1 MNFLFKNK
9 LVKMNYF
16 VLIFLTFIIIY
27 FLIVVGTYLFQRNLL
42 YHPKENNYSGD
53 LMNLCQWLNSLTLS
67 DHLIL
72 LILFLI
78 GLYFSK
84 TTLDGLVY
92 LYKKKQ
98 GNNPYQIKYRIKP
111 FTILILALFYT
122 IILYTIMSK
131 ITVFSNG

>member
-1 MNFLFKNK
+1 MN
-9 LVKMNYF
+9 
-16 VLIFLTFIIIY
+16 I
-27 FLIVVGTYLFQRNLL
+27 G
-42 YHPKENNYSGD
+42 
-53 LMNLCQWLNSLTLS
+53 QWLNSLTLS

-78 GLYFSK
+78 GFYFSK
-84 TTLDGLVY
+84 ATLDGLVY

-131 ITVFSNG
+131 ITVFPNG

>member
-1 MNFLFKNK
+1 
-9 LVKMNYF
+9 
-16 VLIFLTFIIIY
+16 
-27 FLIVVGTYLFQRNLL
+27 
-42 YHPKENNYSGD
+42 
-53 LMNLCQWLNSLTLS
+53 MNLGQWLNSLTFS

-84 TTLDGLVY
+84 TTLDGLVH

-111 FTILILALFYT
+111 FPILILALFYT
-122 IILYTIMSK
+122 IIFYTIISK
-131 ITVFSNG
+131 ITVSPNG

>member
-1 MNFLFKNK
+1 
-9 LVKMNYF
+9 
-16 VLIFLTFIIIY
+16 
-27 FLIVVGTYLFQRNLL
+27 
-42 YHPKENNYSGD
+42 
-53 LMNLCQWLNSLTLS
+53 MNLGQWLNSLTFS
-67 DHLIL
+67 DHLTL

-84 TTLDGLVY
+84 TTLGGLVH

-98 GNNPYQIKYRIKP
+98 GNNPYQIKYRINP

>member
-1 MNFLFKNK
+1 
-9 LVKMNYF
+9 
-16 VLIFLTFIIIY
+16 
-27 FLIVVGTYLFQRNLL
+27 
-42 YHPKENNYSGD
+42 
-53 LMNLCQWLNSLTLS
+53 MNLGQWLNSLTFS

-84 TTLDGLVY
+84 TTLDGLVH

-122 IILYTIMSK
+122 IILYAIISK
-131 ITVFSNG
+131 ITVSPNG

>member
-1 MNFLFKNK
+1 MSLGK
-9 LVKMNYF
+9 
-16 VLIFLTFIIIY
+16 
-27 FLIVVGTYLFQRNLL
+27 
-42 YHPKENNYSGD
+42 
-53 LMNLCQWLNSLTLS
+53 WLNSLTFF
-67 DHLIL
+67 DHFIL
-72 LILFLI
+72 LVLFLI

-84 TTLDGLVY
+84 VTLDALIR

-131 ITVFSNG
+131 ITVSPNG

>member
-1 MNFLFKNK
+1 MN
-9 LVKMNYF
+9 
-16 VLIFLTFIIIY
+16 I
-27 FLIVVGTYLFQRNLL
+27 G
-42 YHPKENNYSGD
+42 
-53 LMNLCQWLNSLTLS
+53 QWLNSLTFS

-78 GLYFSK
+78 GFYFSK
-84 TTLDGLVY
+84 TTLDGLVH

-131 ITVFSNG
+131 ITVSING